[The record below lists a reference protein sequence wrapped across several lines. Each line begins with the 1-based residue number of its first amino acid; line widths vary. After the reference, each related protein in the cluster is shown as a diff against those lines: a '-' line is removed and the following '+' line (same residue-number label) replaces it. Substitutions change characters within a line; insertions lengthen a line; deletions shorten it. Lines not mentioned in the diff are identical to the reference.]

1 MSSVRNL
8 PFVATASTEAPE
20 SAIMRLLHV
29 AAVAALALFA
39 CCDAAVA
46 DPKSSKLTSADAAA
60 LNDGNNGRFLRKRD
74 AELDTNDE
82 DKAMAE
88 LESMTER
95 AGAAKTN
102 YKLFYKAKMT
112 PRRSPRRSVC
122 RLDRR
127 SRRVICSGST
137 SVTTRTTPLR
147 SVVSVGRRSLRDT
160 FTRE

>member
-1 MSSVRNL
+1 
-8 PFVATASTEAPE
+8 
-20 SAIMRLLHV
+20 MRLLHV

-112 PRRSPRRSVC
+112 PTQVAKAIGLSIGSPKQASDLQRFYLGYHSYYTAKKRRERRKKE
-122 RLDRR
+122 LEGY
-127 SRRVICSGST
+127 IY
-137 SVTTRTTPLR
+137 P
-147 SVVSVGRRSLRDT
+147 
-160 FTRE
+160 